1 MPRYITLRPDLYE
14 HLHREA
20 LVHDRTIKAQALHWL
35 VIGRAIETS
44 SLCTD
49 AELSSL
55 LAPPV
60 QALEDPR
67 WRQRRRSLSRSWLVS
82 RACRRGLHGQPTGAL
97 FLHAIHAG

>member
-14 HLHREA
+14 HLRREA

-55 LAPPV
+55 LERFAPG
-60 QALEDPR
+60 ADA
-67 WRQRRRSLSRSWLVS
+67 RRSRN
-82 RACRRGLHGQPTGAL
+82 P
-97 FLHAIHAG
+97 